1 MATTFHA
8 VKFIPKGDQ
17 GFGITVRKR
26 VNEYFKTNKIARTG
40 DYRIWIKVI
49 AMPLLYLTPFVLIMT
64 NWFSSNLW
72 MFYGLWLLMGVGLA
86 GCGLGIMHDACH
98 GALSKK
104 KSVNNFVGLVLNLAG
119 GYALNWKI
127 QHNVLHHSYTN
138 IDGYDEDIDP
148 SGVMRFSPHQPLKP
162 FYRFQIV
169 YAWFL
174 YGLMTFSW
182 VTFKDFLG
190 LVRYNQ
196 KGLVKAQGTTFGKE
210 LAKLLVQKVVYYAV
224 FLVMPMLLLD
234 VAWWH
239 VLLGW
244 FSMHF
249 VGGLILA
256 CIFQPAHVVPTSEF
270 PLPNKDHQVAG
281 DWAMHQM
288 LTTANFAPKNRILS
302 WYVGGLNYQIEHH
315 LFPNMC
321 HVHHRQVSKIVQQTA
336 KEFGLPYHSQ
346 PTFWGALKNHA
357 QLLNRLGKEQNPT
370 L

>member
-1 MATTFHA
+1 MKSSAF
-8 VKFIPKGDQ
+8 KKINFLSQDDKD
-17 GFGITVRKR
+17 FGVTIKNR
-26 VNEYFKTNKIARTG
+26 VGEYFGSKNVSRTG
-40 DYRIWIKVI
+40 DYRIWVKVI
-49 AMPLLYLTPFVLIMT
+49 VLPLIYLTPFAVLLTNSLSDSLPLFYCMWLIM
-64 NWFSSNLW
+64 
-72 MFYGLWLLMGVGLA
+72 GIGIA

-98 GALSKK
+98 GALSKN
-104 KSVNNFVGLVLNLAG
+104 KSVNYVVGLVINLAG

-138 IDGYDEDIDP
+138 IDGYDEDIHTA
-148 SGVMRFSPHQPLKP
+148 GMMRFSPHQPVKW

-182 VTFKDFLG
+182 VTYKDFLG
-190 LVRYNQ
+190 LIRYNQ
-196 KGLVKAQGTTFGKE
+196 KGLVKAQGNTFTKE
-210 LAKLLVQKVVYYAV
+210 LVKLILQKVFYYCV
-224 FLVMPMLLLD
+224 FMLLPLIFLD

-244 FSMHF
+244 FCMHF

-270 PLPNKDHQVAG
+270 PLPDQDSNVHG
-281 DWAMHQM
+281 DWVVHQM
-288 LTTANFAPKNRILS
+288 LTTANFAPNNLLLS

-321 HVHHRQVSKIVQQTA
+321 HIHHREVSNIVQQTA
-336 KEFGLPYHSQ
+336 KEFGLPYHST
-346 PTFWGALKNHA
+346 PTLFGALINHA
-357 QLLNRLGKEQNPT
+357 KMLHSLRK
-370 L
+370 